1 MHPGDQDIAR
11 AVNEL
16 ADRLPTP
23 LRPLAAVA
31 FDYRWSW
38 AVDGAAIFAAIEPE
52 RWARCGANPLRLLT
66 ETPSTTLAKVAA
78 DSSWLAR
85 VQSLAAELA
94 ADRARPCPAS
104 CHPAD
109 QSDQPGGVLLR

>member
-78 DSSWLAR
+78 DSSWLDR
-85 VQSLAAELA
+85 VQS
-94 ADRARPCPAS
+94 
-104 CHPAD
+104 
-109 QSDQPGGVLLR
+109 